1 MALDNFGATNTCWH
15 LLKPGRLVPT
25 SRAIDHSWTSATAQR
40 WAKLLQVLQA
50 SQLRRKCHYTISIQK
65 SKGNCQQNLCQQLCQ
80 LIANRS
86 NRSQIASNR
95 SKRVWVVR
103 SSRHSDSPWRASRSA
118 GPLEV
123 FWRAWQPSIL
133 ISYCQKR
140 AQISLFLLLYISN
153 LQICAGPPP
162 HPLFTYRQTSK
173 RLKRFPSSLNIFELQ
188 ILCRF
193 SMFLQ
198 FLLRMPT
205 QPTQPTQ
212 PRAAEL
218 THFLSTLRHRGALHI
233 SGLCST
239 AYHCG
244 VRVQF
249 QGFWSFERAACI
261 AGIWWNLPFLRN
273 YFFKKTSHVFF
284 VAIPLLR
291 ATTNAIFIFH
301 FLVENRLSGGR
312 ADGVLIGAHD
322 FSCT

>member
-118 GPLEV
+118 WPLEV

-133 ISYCQKR
+133 ISYSQKR
-140 AQISLFLLLYISN
+140 AQISLFLLHLKSAN
-153 LQICAGPPP
+153 LCRPPP
-162 HPLFTYRQTSK
+162 HTPFSPPGKL
-173 RLKRFPSSLNIFELQ
+173 PSVWNAFRHLWTSLN
-188 ILCRF
+188 CRF
-193 SMFLQ
+193 CADVVQIFDVSSVSSANANSADSADSAPRCRAHSLFVDAEAPGSPSH
-198 FLLRMPT
+198 FRALLNSLPLWCTGPVPRILVFRACRM
-205 QPTQPTQ
+205 
-212 PRAAEL
+212 
-218 THFLSTLRHRGALHI
+218 HSRHLVKFAFSQKL
-233 SGLCST
+233 
-239 AYHCG
+239 
-244 VRVQF
+244 
-249 QGFWSFERAACI
+249 
-261 AGIWWNLPFLRN
+261 
-273 YFFKKTSHVFF
+273 FF
-284 VAIPLLR
+284 
-291 ATTNAIFIFH
+291 
-301 FLVENRLSGGR
+301 
-312 ADGVLIGAHD
+312 
-322 FSCT
+322 